1 MTLAHGDPL
10 RYHALKRGTVAD
22 YLLALDNFV
31 PTPPPPPTADGA
43 PVPKPKQRK
52 R

>member
-10 RYHALKRGTVAD
+10 RYQALKRGTVAD

-31 PTPPPPPTADGA
+31 PAPAPPPTADGA
-43 PVPKPKQRK
+43 AAPKPKRK

>member
-1 MTLAHGDPL
+1 MTLAQGDPL
-10 RYHALKRGTVAD
+10 RYQALKRGTVAD

-31 PTPPPPPTADGA
+31 PTPAPPPTAEGA
-43 PVPKPKQRK
+43 PVPKPKRK

>member
-1 MTLAHGDPL
+1 MTLARGDVL
-10 RYHALKRGTVAD
+10 RYQALKRGPVAD

-31 PTPPPPPTADGA
+31 PPPPPPPAATPDRPGR
-43 PVPKPKQRK
+43 PLK

>member
-10 RYHALKRGTVAD
+10 RYQALKRGTVAD

-31 PTPPPPPTADGA
+31 PHPAPPPTAATA
-43 PVPKPKQRK
+43 PQSKK
-52 R
+52 

>member
-10 RYHALKRGTVAD
+10 RYQALKRGTVAD

-31 PTPPPPPTADGA
+31 PA
-43 PVPKPKQRK
+43 PAPSPAAEPAAPKPRK
-52 R
+52 